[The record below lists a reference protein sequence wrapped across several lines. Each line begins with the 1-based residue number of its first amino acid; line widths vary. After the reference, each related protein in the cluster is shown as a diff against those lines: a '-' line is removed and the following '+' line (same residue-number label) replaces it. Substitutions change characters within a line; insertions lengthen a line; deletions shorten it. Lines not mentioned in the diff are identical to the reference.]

1 MNWKKERDLLIAQT
15 FAFVQS
21 VTGKKPDLGPAA
33 KAEPAVEAAA
43 DDVMTVDTVTT
54 IEPPQDIQVD
64 PRIPPIPLQIP
75 RKIVTS
81 EFRTE
86 MQARLASFRAHQ
98 QRFDREREA
107 HFSATLAKI
116 RSAIGDYSAPL
127 R

>member
-21 VTGKKPDLGPAA
+21 VTGRKPDLEPTT
-33 KAEPAVEAAA
+33 AEPAVEAEAVEAMETAA
-43 DDVMTVDTVTT
+43 EPELTGQ
-54 IEPPQDIQVD
+54 PPQGVQLNSQIS
-64 PRIPPIPLQIP
+64 LQTP

-81 EFRTE
+81 EIRTE

-98 QRFDREREA
+98 QRFDKERDA

-116 RSAIGDYSAPL
+116 RAAIGENSAPAG
-127 R
+127 

>member
-21 VTGKKPDLGPAA
+21 VTGKKPDHEPAP
-33 KAEPAVEAAA
+33 KADFGAEAAAVEAMQA
-43 DDVMTVDTVTT
+43 VEPELTG
-54 IEPPQDIQVD
+54 EPPQGIQL
-64 PRIPPIPLQIP
+64 PSPNPPQIP
-75 RKIVTS
+75 RKIVAS
-81 EFRTE
+81 EIRTE

-98 QRFDREREA
+98 QRFDKERDA

-116 RSAIGDYSAPL
+116 RADIGDSSAPL